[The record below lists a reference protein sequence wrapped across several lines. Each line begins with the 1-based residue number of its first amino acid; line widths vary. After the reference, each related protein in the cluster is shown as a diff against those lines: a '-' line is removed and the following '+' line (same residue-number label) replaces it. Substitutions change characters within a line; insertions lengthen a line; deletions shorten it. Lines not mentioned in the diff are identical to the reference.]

1 MRMWITVISTD
12 EENEAITAVDEAE
25 DDCRTMEEAELL
37 ASAQTVVTKEPVRRS
52 PRLAALPRVEYCA
65 TRKSVRCSPRLA
77 KLARVGYK
85 E

>member
-1 MRMWITVISTD
+1 MVAYPVGSLHDLCVVVVVVLLD
-12 EENEAITAVDEAE
+12 EVVRHFRQDLSI
-25 DDCRTMEEAELL
+25 LL
-37 ASAQTVVTKEPVRRS
+37 IICHVVTKELVRRS

-77 KLARVGYK
+77 KLAQVSYK

>member
-1 MRMWITVISTD
+1 MEEIAVVSTD
-12 EENEAITAVDEAE
+12 KENEAITAVDEAE
-25 DDCRTMEEAELL
+25 DDCRSMEEAKLL

-52 PRLAALPRVEYCA
+52 PHLAALLRVEYCA
-65 TRKSVRCSPRLA
+65 TRKSVCRSPRLA